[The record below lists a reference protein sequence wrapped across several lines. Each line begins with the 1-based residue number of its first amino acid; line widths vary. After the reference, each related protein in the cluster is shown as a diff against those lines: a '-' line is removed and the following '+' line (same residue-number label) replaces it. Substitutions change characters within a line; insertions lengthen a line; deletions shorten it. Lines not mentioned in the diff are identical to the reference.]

1 MVVRDSGMKRVL
13 RLRDGDS
20 ERCSGIKRETRTRLG
35 GAQVK
40 REIEHKAL
48 LPQVQALYTRAT
60 YYLVSTIKLSVIR
73 HESRISQCI
82 TKAISQPMSHQSS
95 VSDKGTASARRS
107 NQE

>member
-1 MVVRDSGMKRVL
+1 MVMRNAGMRRVL

-20 ERCSGIKRETRTRLG
+20 ERGSGIQGETGTGLG

-60 YYLVSTIKLSVIR
+60 YYLVSNY
-73 HESRISQCI
+73 
-82 TKAISQPMSHQSS
+82 KAISHQS
-95 VSDKGTASARRS
+95 
-107 NQE
+107 

>member
-1 MVVRDSGMKRVL
+1 MRDSGMIRVL

-20 ERCSGIKRETRTRLG
+20 ERGSGIQGGTGLG

-60 YYLVSTIKLSVIR
+60 YYLVSNY
-73 HESRISQCI
+73 
-82 TKAISQPMSHQSS
+82 KAISHR
-95 VSDKGTASARRS
+95 A
-107 NQE
+107 